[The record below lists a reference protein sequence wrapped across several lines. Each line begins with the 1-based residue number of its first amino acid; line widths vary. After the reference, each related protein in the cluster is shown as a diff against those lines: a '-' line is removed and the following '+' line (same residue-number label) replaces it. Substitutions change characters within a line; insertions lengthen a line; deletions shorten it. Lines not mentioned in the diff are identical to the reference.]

1 MTPPSDRDTDFDY
14 ETLKRMLLTTAVKTL
29 HICNL
34 YFRQGRNARE
44 IAAAMGMSESAVR
57 AVIKRAR
64 RKLAAFRNGALS
76 PRFDPELRGEEREC

>member
-1 MTPPSDRDTDFDY
+1 MDRDATFDI
-14 ETLKRMLLTTAVKTL
+14 EVLKRVLLRPVARVID
-29 HICNL
+29 ICHM
-34 YFRQGRNARE
+34 YGQGRSAKE
-44 IAAAMGMSESAVR
+44 IAEVMGMSESAVR